1 MQADM
6 DTILEIRDLEK
17 GFSGTDVLKKVSF
30 SVKPRDIISIIGS
43 SGCGKSTT
51 LRCINLLE
59 HPDGGTIL
67 FHGRNILDKGINVNE
82 YRSRVGMVFQNFNLF
97 NNMNVLE
104 NCVIGQ
110 MKVLKKGRREAE
122 QTAREYLHKVGMDNH
137 LNHKVSQLS
146 GGQKQ
151 RVSIARTLC
160 MHPEIILFDEPT
172 SALDPEMTVEVLEVI
187 RNLADEGVTM
197 IIVTHEMSFA
207 KEISSEVIFMDEGV
221 IVEQGTPEEIFNAPK
236 QERTRRFL
244 RLETGREIA

>member
-6 DTILEIRDLEK
+6 EPILEVRNLQK
-17 GFSGTDVLKKVSF
+17 GFNGTDVLNGVSF
-30 SVKPRDIISIIGS
+30 SVNPRDIIAIIGS

-59 HPDGGTIL
+59 QPDGGDIL
-67 FHGRNILDKGINVNE
+67 FHGTSILDRGNNVNE

-97 NNMNVLE
+97 NNMNVME

-110 MKVLKKGRREAE
+110 MKVLKKSREEAE
-122 QTAREYLHKVGMDNH
+122 RTATEFLTKVGMLGH
-137 LNHKVSQLS
+137 AHQKVSQLS

-187 RNLADEGVTM
+187 RNLAQEGVTM

-207 KEISSEVIFMDEGV
+207 RDISTEVIFMDQGV
-221 IVEQGTPEEIFNAPK
+221 IVEQGDPRQVFTSPA
-236 QERTRRFL
+236 QERTRQFL
-244 RLETGREIA
+244 RLEM